1 MIGGFS
7 CVNTRLAFDSII
19 LLPKYSQG
27 QYKENLK
34 AIYKKKDEEKNIFED
49 KRVVT
54 KIIKMDENNQ
64 YGNAMTKR
72 LPAGSTKRATKIQ
85 Q

>member
-1 MIGGFS
+1 M
-7 CVNTRLAFDSII
+7 TMRLAFDPII

-34 AIYKKKDEEKNIFED
+34 AIYEKKDEEKNIFED

-72 LPAGSTKRATKIQ
+72 LPTGSTKRATKIQ